1 MITISELEGFFKDL
15 EELSLKLEKKTK
27 EYISESAIKT
37 PASTVFETFAENQK
51 RYSKLREAIDARNAA
66 DKAILEELKQLGFT
80 VYKSVWTL

>member
-1 MITISELEGFFKDL
+1 MMTVSELEGFFKDL

-27 EYISESAIKT
+27 EYIAESATKT
-37 PASTVFETFAENQK
+37 PTRTVFETFAENQK